1 MDSFFSGEVTQ
12 LFSDIYCGVELCKIP
27 FNVATV
33 RFVIHFI
40 MILLS
45 GLYVLPQPTQEPQLL
60 LRTLKI
66 LLN

>member
-45 GLYVLPQPTQEPQLL
+45 GLYVLVLHNQYAFST
-60 LRTLKI
+60 I
-66 LLN
+66 WN